1 MVAPSVQEIDEA
13 CQTLSKTDKVFKTA
27 YLANGRPEWRT
38 VESSYATIARIIAFQ
53 QISTSAATAIW
64 NRVLADFSEVTVEKI
79 IEAPEVRLRGHGLSG
94 PKIRHLKSIAEAI
107 DSGKLCL
114 QRISNA
120 DAETAKQELLGVKG
134 IGPWTAEIYLLSAL
148 GRLDAFPSSDI
159 GLIESYK
166 LLSGENER
174 RSVSAFATLAENW
187 RPYRGVAAHLLWGWI
202 NAQRSE
208 RRNLAE
214 RNKNI

>member
-1 MVAPSVQEIDEA
+1 MVAPSIQEIDQA
-13 CQTLSKTDKVFKTA
+13 CQTLSKTDKVFETA
-27 YLANGRPEWRT
+27 YLENGRPEWRT

-53 QISTSAATAIW
+53 QISTSAATTIW
-64 NRVLADFSEVTVEKI
+64 NRVLADFGEITVEKI
-79 IEAPEVRLRGHGLSG
+79 IEAPEAHLRGHGLSR

-107 DSGKLCL
+107 GSGKLSL
-114 QRISNA
+114 LRISNV
-120 DAETAKQELLGVKG
+120 DEETAKEELIGVKG

-148 GRLDAFPSSDI
+148 GRMDAFPSSDI

-174 RSVSAFATLAENW
+174 RSVSGFATLAESW

-202 NAQRSE
+202 NARRSE
-208 RRNLAE
+208 KRNLAE
-214 RNKNI
+214 RNKNV